1 MFSYLIRR
9 IFYAVP
15 ILLGVILITFVLD
28 NVMMTPNEKASR
40 VLGPK
45 AVGKTRE
52 EWIHNRGLDQPL
64 PKQFVRHVKNLATL
78 NFGTTWVTGRD
89 LGEEFIRG
97 AGPSLLITV
106 PGFIA
111 AFCASI
117 SLALFQVFVRDSP
130 LDRGLTILTVALMS
144 VPTMVYVIFGQAV
157 IALGLSYFPAYGF
170 SYGGLSMVRF
180 LLLPIAIFIM
190 INLGYDARLF
200 RAIFLEEIQQD
211 YVRTA
216 HAKGLSGTRVLTV
229 HVFKNGLIAIITLVV
244 AQLPKLI
251 LGSLL
256 IESLFGIPGLGSV
269 LVQAIQTGDQPVVMA
284 SVFLG
289 SLLYI
294 TGLILTDIC
303 YALADPRIR
312 LS

>member
-1 MFSYLIRR
+1 MFNYLVRR
-9 IFYAVP
+9 LLYAVP

-28 NVMMTPNEKASR
+28 NVMVSPEAKAGR

-45 AVGKTRE
+45 VAHQTRV
-52 EWIHNRGLDQPL
+52 EWIHNRGLDQPMTT
-64 PKQFVRHVKNLATL
+64 QFVRHVKNLVTL
-78 NFGTTWVTGRD
+78 QFGTTWVTGRD
-89 LGEEFIRG
+89 LREVFLQG
-97 AGPSLLITV
+97 AGPSLLITL

-111 AFCASI
+111 AFCASV
-117 SLALFQVFVRDSP
+117 SLALFQVFVRNSP
-130 LDRGLTILTVALMS
+130 LDRGLTLAAVAMMS
-144 VPTMVYVIFGQAV
+144 VPTMVYVIFGQSV

-170 SYGGLSMVRF
+170 SSGGMEVVRF
-180 LLLPIAIFIM
+180 ILLPAAIFIL

-200 RAIFLEEIQQD
+200 RAIFLEEINQD

-229 HVFKNGLIAIITLVV
+229 HVFKNGLIALITLVV
-244 AQLPKLI
+244 AQLPKLV

-269 LVQAIQTGDQPVVMA
+269 LVQAIHTGDQPVIMA
-284 SVFLG
+284 SVYLG
-289 SLLYI
+289 SLLYLA
-294 TGLILTDIC
+294 GLIATDIC

>member
-1 MFSYLIRR
+1 MFNYLVRR
-9 IFYAVP
+9 LLYAVP
-15 ILLGVILITFVLD
+15 ILFGVILITFLLD
-28 NVMMTPNEKASR
+28 NVMMSPNEKAGR
-40 VLGPK
+40 VLGNK
-45 AVGKTRE
+45 AVGKTRD
-52 EWIHNRGLDQPL
+52 EWIKNRGLDQPL
-64 PKQFVRHVKNLATL
+64 PKQFVTYLKKTVALD
-78 NFGTTWVTGRD
+78 FGTSWQTGRELRQMFLD
-89 LGEEFIRG
+89 G

-106 PGFIA
+106 PGFVA
-111 AFCASI
+111 AFTASI
-117 SLALFQVFVRDSP
+117 ALALFQVFVRDSP
-130 LDRGLTILTVALMS
+130 LDRWLTIATVALMS
-144 VPTMVYVIFGQAV
+144 IPTMVYVIFGQAV

-170 SYGGLSMVRF
+170 SYGGFGMVRF
-180 LLLPIAIFIM
+180 LLLPVAIFIM
-190 INLGYDARLF
+190 INLGYNTRLY

-216 HAKGLSGTRVLTV
+216 LAKGVSGTRVLSV
-229 HVFKNGLIAIITLVV
+229 HVFKNGLIALITLVV

-289 SLLYI
+289 SMLYI
-294 TGLILTDIC
+294 AGLIATDIC

>member
-1 MFSYLIRR
+1 MFSYLLRR
-9 IFYAVP
+9 LLYAVP
-15 ILLGVILITFVLD
+15 ILFGVILITFFLD
-28 NVMMTPNEKASR
+28 NVMMTPNEKAGR
-40 VLGPK
+40 VLGNK

-52 EWIHNRGLDQPL
+52 EWIKNRGLDLPL
-64 PKQFVRHVKNLATL
+64 PTQFVRYVKKTVTL
-78 NFGTTWVTGRD
+78 DFGTSWQTGRELREIFRD
-89 LGEEFIRG
+89 GVT
-97 AGPSLLITV
+97 PSLLITV
-106 PGFIA
+106 PGFVA
-111 AFCASI
+111 AFCASLA
-117 SLALFQVFVRDSP
+117 LALFQVFVRDSP
-130 LDRGLTILTVALMS
+130 LDKTLTIATVALMS
-144 VPTMVYVIFGQAV
+144 IPTMVYVIFGQAV

-170 SYGGLSMVRF
+170 SDAGLGTVRF
-180 LLLPIAIFIM
+180 LLLPVAIFIL

-244 AQLPKLI
+244 AQVPKLV

-294 TGLILTDIC
+294 AGLIATDIC

>member
-1 MFSYLIRR
+1 MFNYLVRR
-9 IFYAVP
+9 LLYAVP

-28 NVMMTPNEKASR
+28 NVMMSPNEKASR

-64 PKQFVRHVKNLATL
+64 AKQFVRHVASLATL
-78 NFGTTWVTGRD
+78 NFGTTWVTRRD
-89 LGEEFIRG
+89 LREEFLRG

-106 PGFIA
+106 PGFVA
-111 AFCASI
+111 AFCAAVA
-117 SLALFQVFVRDSP
+117 LALFQVFVRNSP
-130 LDRGLTILTVALMS
+130 LDRGLTVAAIALMS

-170 SYGGLSMVRF
+170 SYGGIGMVRF
-180 LLLPIAIFIM
+180 LLLPVAIFVF
-190 INLGYDARLF
+190 INLGYDARLY

-216 HAKGLSGTRVLTV
+216 QAKGVSGTRVLTV
-229 HVFKNGLIAIITLVV
+229 HVFKNGLIALITLVV
-244 AQLPKLI
+244 AQVPKLV

-269 LVQAIQTGDQPVVMA
+269 LVQAIQTGDQPVIMA

-294 TGLILTDIC
+294 AGLIATDLC